1 MHAKF
6 GIYVFWMAA
15 KSLTSSPPPPA
26 GRAVNGSV
34 IFDKELDVTSDKI
47 HGVSIGK
54 IRDTAVPLTA
64 TSLNTALTFE
74 KPVQVRL

>member
-6 GIYVFWMAA
+6 GICVFWMAA
-15 KSLTSSPPPPA
+15 KRLTFPPPPPA

-34 IFDKELDVTSDKI
+34 IFEKELDVTSDKI
-47 HGVSIGK
+47 HGVGIGK

-74 KPVQVRL
+74 KPVQVRP